1 MELKRHVHLAKHQVI
16 RFEEQTFV
24 NAQQAAPRD
33 EIVHIVTS
41 KETSR
46 FHLQRVIIIFYS
58 NFLQYLFKYAN
69 EVSHWMFTGSCL
81 ASGIF
86 ALREKRQH
94 FGDLNNV
101 KVNLTNNEKKSERYC
116 LNQREYSWQN
126 ISSSRTHS
134 LHIFACITAL
144 ISMCGTKVKFPV
156 RQLLDTFRRSVASSQ
171 SKKTPKFRQ
180 INLS

>member
-1 MELKRHVHLAKHQVI
+1 MNGIETSCRVYLAKHQVI

-69 EVSHWMFTGSCL
+69 EVSH
-81 ASGIF
+81 
-86 ALREKRQH
+86 
-94 FGDLNNV
+94 
-101 KVNLTNNEKKSERYC
+101 
-116 LNQREYSWQN
+116 
-126 ISSSRTHS
+126 
-134 LHIFACITAL
+134 
-144 ISMCGTKVKFPV
+144 
-156 RQLLDTFRRSVASSQ
+156 
-171 SKKTPKFRQ
+171 
-180 INLS
+180 

>member
-41 KETSR
+41 KEASR

-69 EVSHWMFTGSCL
+69 EASH
-81 ASGIF
+81 
-86 ALREKRQH
+86 
-94 FGDLNNV
+94 
-101 KVNLTNNEKKSERYC
+101 
-116 LNQREYSWQN
+116 
-126 ISSSRTHS
+126 
-134 LHIFACITAL
+134 
-144 ISMCGTKVKFPV
+144 
-156 RQLLDTFRRSVASSQ
+156 
-171 SKKTPKFRQ
+171 
-180 INLS
+180 